1 MNCPNCGT
9 PNEPEAAFCGRC
21 GTPLPQPALATPES
35 APVAEQKRS
44 RTPTLLIA
52 IVAVAA
58 GLLLACCLCGVLG
71 GGLTLIGPL
80 AGQTTAMPTPAPP
93 IPPTRVVVVTQPP
106 MPTVP
111 PPPTVPLAPT
121 RVVVVTPAP
130 SSTPPAVNTPASSP
144 VASSETT
151 KSYENASLGFS
162 IEYPDNWTVESE
174 QETNVTFLHPGGQLR
189 VAVAVVKN
197 ASWASGVAA
206 NAALIEDFAKNGSVE
221 NTSSSTL
228 DFAGATWAISEFKH
242 VQGSL
247 TNSAALISTVRGGT
261 LYSIVDYGPPD
272 VYNRETNPMA
282 KMALSFKFLG
292 PAPVTPTPTKPA
304 AGIYRAT
311 AAIQSGTGQPFIR
324 GRVLNSSGRPVA
336 GALIEL
342 YNAEKH
348 YLLGTGTGTDG
359 RYELTI
365 SAGTYYM
372 KIKNHNSAWSP
383 LITVKWGQE
392 ATVDWQEQ

>member
-21 GTPLPQPALATPES
+21 GTPLLQPALATPEL

-80 AGQTTAMPTPAPP
+80 AGQTATSLTQVP
-93 IPPTRVVVVTQPP
+93 IPPTRAVVVTQFPI
-106 MPTVP
+106 PTVP

-151 KSYENASLGFS
+151 KTYENASLGFS

-311 AAIQSGTGQPFIR
+311 VAINSSSGIRIR